1 LADVDAPCCDDLA
14 GVDVL
19 GAEIVA
25 LLLLGDEG
33 DAGERFRDVPVVAV
47 TAADGDTNPET
58 EVDGLVEGAAFAAA
72 VSAAEEA
79 AVDNTAAALLFRP
92 FLAIGVQTREST
104 SGKNV

>member
-1 LADVDAPCCDDLA
+1 LAD
-14 GVDVL
+14 VDVL

-58 EVDGLVEGAAFAAA
+58 EVDGLVEGAPFAA

-79 AVDNTAAALLFRP
+79 AVDKTAAALLFRP
-92 FLAIGVQTREST
+92 FLPIG
-104 SGKNV
+104 